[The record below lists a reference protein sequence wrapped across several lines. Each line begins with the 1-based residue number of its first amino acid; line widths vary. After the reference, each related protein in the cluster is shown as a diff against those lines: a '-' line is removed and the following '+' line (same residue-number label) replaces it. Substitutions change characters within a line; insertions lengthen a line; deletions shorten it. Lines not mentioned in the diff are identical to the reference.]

1 MPPEA
6 PRLSQQAVMRACA
19 TFEAQLGKRSI
30 G

>member
-6 PRLSQQAVMRACA
+6 PRLSQHAVMCACT
-19 TFEAQLGKRSI
+19 TFAAQLGKRSI